1 MKPHRSALQFGAVL
15 LALSLMIALPALA
28 ANKAP
33 APKAGKTVPS
43 TGQTG
48 TPSSG
53 GSGSTIQK
61 QPPHSN
67 QGPLNLPPY

>member
-1 MKPHRSALQFGAVL
+1 MKPHRSVLLLGAVL
-15 LALSLMIALPALA
+15 LSLGLTMALA

-33 APKAGKTVPS
+33 APKSGKTVAP
-43 TGQTG
+43 TGKTG

-53 GSGSTIQK
+53 GSGSTTQK
-61 QPPHSN
+61 VPPHSN

>member
-1 MKPHRSALQFGAVL
+1 MKPHRSVLLLGAVL
-15 LALSLMIALPALA
+15 LSLSLTMALA

-33 APKAGKTVPS
+33 APKSGKTVPP